1 MVARVRPFLSATWRD
16 LMKIRNEIETYA
28 MMINTCPYLC
38 DPLGNTARIISR
50 IHKRRSRPY
59 VTETATAETFDLIQV
74 ALGQIT
80 Q

>member
-38 DPLGNTARIISR
+38 DPLGNTARIIPEFTNDVR
-50 IHKRRSRPY
+50 GPM
-59 VTETATAETFDLIQV
+59 
-74 ALGQIT
+74 
-80 Q
+80 